1 MFKLLKHLKL
11 KNNIYII
18 FCLLLTIVQVWLD
31 LKMPEYMTNIT
42 RLVQTEGSKIQENVV
57 NLYTVVINTANEKIT
72 KIYVNGELQEVI
84 EQGFYMLSCAAVSLI
99 LAAMVGY
106 LSANIASNFSYLLRN
121 KIFNKVLDFSNTEI
135 KKIKTSSLITRT
147 TNDIS
152 QIEIIISMG
161 LQIALKS
168 PIMAIWAIFKII
180 NKGIEWSILVA
191 VCVIIML
198 ILICTILSIVF
209 PKFKKIQKLIDS
221 LNDVSNENLLGI
233 RVIRAFNAEKF
244 QTNRFENINNDLTNT
259 QLFNQRVF
267 AFMTPIMNLIM
278 NGLTLG
284 IYVIGAR
291 LIQSAGLFN
300 KLELFSNMVVFSNYG
315 LQVISSFLMMAMIF
329 MFWPRANIS
338 ANRINEV
345 LEQPLSIIDGTFEEK
360 TNEEGTI
367 EFKNVSFKYPDA
379 EEYLIHNISFKIN
392 QGETVAFIGSTG
404 SGKSSLIN
412 LIPRFYDVS
421 EGEVLVDGIN
431 VKNYKQESLMNKIG
445 YVSQKAIILT
455 GTIKDNISYGTK
467 NLTDEDI
474 KKAIEI
480 AQGKEFV
487 ENMENTYDS
496 NISRGGTNIS
506 GGQKQRLSIARAI
519 AKKPEILIFDDAFSA
534 LDYNTDLALR
544 KAIKQNIQNI
554 TNIIVAQRIGTII
567 NADKIIVLN
576 NGECV
581 GIGTHKE
588 LLNKCKVYK
597 EIAYSQL
604 SEEEMQNE

>member
-42 RLVQTEGSKIQENVV
+42 RLVQTEGSKI
-57 NLYTVVINTANEKIT
+57 
-72 KIYVNGELQEVI
+72 QEVI

-244 QTNRFENINNDLTNT
+244 QVNRYENINNDLTNT

-455 GTIKDNISYGTK
+455 GTIKDNVSYGTK
-467 NLTDEDI
+467 KLTDEDI

-506 GGQKQRLSIARAI
+506 GGQKQRLAIARAI
-519 AKKPEILIFDDAFSA
+519 AKNPEILIFDDDFSA

>member
-42 RLVQTEGSKIQENVV
+42 RLVQTEGSKIQE
-57 NLYTVVINTANEKIT
+57 
-72 KIYVNGELQEVI
+72 VI

-121 KIFNKVLDFSNTEI
+121 KVLDFSNTEI
-135 KKIKTSSLITRT
+135 KKFKTSSLITRT

-152 QIEIIISMG
+152 QMEIIISMG

-198 ILICTILSIVF
+198 ILICTILSIIF

-244 QTNRFENINNDLTNT
+244 QANRFENINNDLTNT

-267 AFMTPIMNLIM
+267 AFMMPIMNLIM

-291 LIQSAGLFN
+291 LIHSAGLFN

-445 YVSQKAIILT
+445 YISQKAIILT
-455 GTIKDNISYGTK
+455 GTIKDNVSYGTK

-567 NADKIIVLN
+567 NADKIIVLD

-604 SEEEMQNE
+604 SEEEM

>member
-42 RLVQTEGSKIQENVV
+42 RLVQTEGSKIQE
-57 NLYTVVINTANEKIT
+57 
-72 KIYVNGELQEVI
+72 VI
-84 EQGFYMLSCAAVSLI
+84 EQGFCMLSCAAVSLI

-135 KKIKTSSLITRT
+135 KKFKTSSLITRT

-168 PIMAIWAIFKII
+168 PIMAIWAIFKIVDR
-180 NKGIEWSILVA
+180 GIEWSILVA
-191 VCVIIML
+191 VCVILML

-209 PKFKKIQKLIDS
+209 PKFKKIQKLIDN

-244 QTNRFENINNDLTNT
+244 QVNRFENINNDLTNT
-259 QLFNQRVF
+259 QLFNQRIF

-284 IYVIGAR
+284 IYVMGAR

-345 LEQPLSIIDGTFEEK
+345 LEQPLSIIDGTFEGK
-360 TNEEGTI
+360 TNEKGTI

-445 YVSQKAIILT
+445 YISQKAIILT
-455 GTIKDNISYGTK
+455 GTIKDNVSYGTK
-467 NLTDEDI
+467 KLTDEDI

-506 GGQKQRLSIARAI
+506 GGQKQRLAIARAI

-544 KAIKQNIQNI
+544 KSIKQNIQNI

-567 NADKIIVLN
+567 NADKIIVLD

>member
-42 RLVQTEGSKIQENVV
+42 RLVQTEGSKI
-57 NLYTVVINTANEKIT
+57 
-72 KIYVNGELQEVI
+72 QEVI

>member
-42 RLVQTEGSKIQENVV
+42 RLVQTEGSKI
-57 NLYTVVINTANEKIT
+57 
-72 KIYVNGELQEVI
+72 QEVI

-412 LIPRFYDVS
+412 LIPRFYDVN

>member
-1 MFKLLKHLKL
+1 
-11 KNNIYII
+11 
-18 FCLLLTIVQVWLD
+18 
-31 LKMPEYMTNIT
+31 MPEYMTNIT
-42 RLVQTEGSKIQENVV
+42 RLVQTEGSKI
-57 NLYTVVINTANEKIT
+57 
-72 KIYVNGELQEVI
+72 QEVI

-135 KKIKTSSLITRT
+135 KKFKTSSLITRT

-198 ILICTILSIVF
+198 ILICTVLSIVF

-244 QTNRFENINNDLTNT
+244 QANRFENINNDLTNT

-284 IYVIGAR
+284 IYIIGAR
-291 LIQSAGLFN
+291 LIQSASLFN

-445 YVSQKAIILT
+445 YISQKSIILT
-455 GTIKDNISYGTK
+455 GTIKDNVSYGTK

-567 NADKIIVLN
+567 NADKIIVLD

>member
-1 MFKLLKHLKL
+1 MFKLLKHLKP

-18 FCLLLTIVQVWLD
+18 FCLLLTIAQVWLD

-42 RLVQTEGSKIQENVV
+42 RLVQTEGSKI
-57 NLYTVVINTANEKIT
+57 
-72 KIYVNGELQEVI
+72 QEVI

-121 KIFNKVLDFSNTEI
+121 KIFNKVLSFSNTEI
-135 KKIKTSSLITRT
+135 KKFKTSSLITRT

-152 QIEIIISMG
+152 QIEIVISMG

>member
-42 RLVQTEGSKIQENVV
+42 RLVQTEGSKI
-57 NLYTVVINTANEKIT
+57 
-72 KIYVNGELQEVI
+72 QEVI

-278 NGLTLG
+278 NSLTLG

>member
-42 RLVQTEGSKIQENVV
+42 RLVQTEGSKI
-57 NLYTVVINTANEKIT
+57 
-72 KIYVNGELQEVI
+72 QEVI

-135 KKIKTSSLITRT
+135 KKFKTSSLITRT

-152 QIEIIISMG
+152 QIEIVISMG

-360 TNEEGTI
+360 TNKEGTI

>member
-42 RLVQTEGSKIQENVV
+42 RLVQTEGSKI
-57 NLYTVVINTANEKIT
+57 
-72 KIYVNGELQEVI
+72 QEVI

-191 VCVIIML
+191 ICVIIML